1 MDLLEQLRV
10 DSSLPV
16 VVVLVEMLIL
26 LPNMQEVVR
35 DQLMAT
41 LVITMLVL
49 VVVEQAILGLQQHQQ
64 RQTLDQVVVEEDMRH
79 INQIPH
85 QVQEVLVL
93 SLSHIPLDK

>member
-35 DQLMAT
+35 DQLMVT

-49 VVVEQAILGLQQHQQ
+49 VVVEQAILGL
-64 RQTLDQVVVEEDMRH
+64 
-79 INQIPH
+79 
-85 QVQEVLVL
+85 
-93 SLSHIPLDK
+93 